1 MTKNRR
7 SFLKAAGL
15 AAGITSAAPLALT
28 LQGTGIATGAA
39 PGPRPATRGGFAL
52 ELEGSVVGSLRGY
65 SGGFPFG
72 EVRLARIGTGPVD
85 KAIAGVGF
93 EDIRLEAGA
102 AMDASIWSWIG
113 AMLSGSPT
121 SKSGAI
127 LMMDG
132 DYSLTHRLEFRDAY
146 ISEVTFPQF
155 DGASKDAA
163 FLTIGIAPERTE
175 FKVASGAGIPAG
187 GRQKRWLASN
197 FRLSIPGL
205 PSETVSRV
213 DAFTVRQVFTE
224 ERLVSLRGFAGIGH
238 TRYSTTG
245 ASVWDNAQPTF
256 RATNT
261 GTLALAHNGNLT
273 NTDELE
279 SWVADLDPRSPQNQF
294 RLLPGTY
301 EVNYRSK
308 NARRTEY
315 SLTKPATV
323 ESGRTITLTF

>member
-102 AMDASIWSWIG
+102 ALDASIWSWIG

-175 FKVASGAGIPAG
+175 FKVAGGAGIPAG
-187 GRQKRWLASN
+187 GRQKRWQASN

-205 PSETVSRV
+205 PTETVSRV

-224 ERLVSLRGFAGIGH
+224 ERGRMVPLDLEYPNMAL
-238 TRYSTTG
+238 
-245 ASVWDNAQPTF
+245 
-256 RATNT
+256 
-261 GTLALAHNGNLT
+261 TLAEVDSGPWFDYFKEFVLNGDPVGEKDWL
-273 NTDELE
+273 LE
-279 SWVADLDPRSPQNQF
+279 PLGPDLSVLFQIGF
-294 RLLPGTY
+294 RNSGIFKCSLEKVDAASDNP
-301 EVNYRSK
+301 
-308 NARRTEY
+308 ARI
-315 SLTKPATV
+315 TV
-323 ESGRTITLTF
+323 EMYVEQMTFESLA